1 MSSPLDDLRKISN
14 QVAKKKN
21 ENLHNIR
28 KKQELERIALSKD
41 SLGKKEKR
49 ESQTEQMAKKSKQ
62 IKLWIL
68 IACLSILGVV
78 MFFSVR
84 SLFFG
89 TQLSDKDVVLLSDG
103 LTVLDTDNPEYN
115 NISTFIKKWIN
126 AYKVDSAKTEIPWY
140 HGIPSGRT
148 LKYEQVLTDRLQ
160 NNPTFDRV
168 RYNDA
173 TGLFQAVFS
182 CQDGEEI
189 TFNIVY
195 NEDDD
200 LKIVKIY

>member
-1 MSSPLDDLRKISN
+1 MSSPLDDLRKVSN

-28 KKQELERIALSKD
+28 KKQELERLALSKET
-41 SLGKKEKR
+41 LGKKQKR
-49 ESQTEQMAKKSKQ
+49 ESQTEQMAEKSKK
-62 IKLWIL
+62 IKQWIL
-68 IACLSILGVV
+68 SACLLLLGIV

-84 SLFFG
+84 FFFFG

-115 NISTFIKKWIN
+115 NISAFIKKWLS
-126 AYKVDSAKTEIPWY
+126 AYKADPAKTKIPWY
-140 HGIPSGRT
+140 HGIPGGRT
-148 LKYEQVLTDRLQ
+148 SKYEEILTERLQ
-160 NNPTFDRV
+160 NNPTFDKV
-168 RYNDA
+168 RYNES
-173 TGLFQAVFS
+173 TGLFQAVFN
-182 CQDGEEI
+182 CRDGGKI

-195 NEDDD
+195 DEDDD